1 MIRAGILKKECGS
14 IGDILAV
21 GICVLA
27 MTAVMVG
34 FYDCM
39 GLLQEKNKVSQV
51 AREYILRMETV
62 GYLRPSDTSELQ
74 SELSLLKVSEVNLNG
89 STFSQ
94 VGYGEQI
101 SLQIRGKLRGKY
113 EIEEK
118 RVSTAKH

>member
-1 MIRAGILKKECGS
+1 MRRLVFWKKDVGS

-39 GLLQEKNKVSQV
+39 GVLQQKTKVTQV

-62 GYLRPSDTSELQ
+62 GFLRPADASDLQ
-74 SELSLLKVSEVNLNG
+74 SDLMNLKVTEVNLTG

-101 SLQIRGKLRGKY
+101 TLHIRGKLRGKY
-113 EIEEK
+113 EFEET